1 MICDKVIYGGQTIL
15 TIYHLG
21 LDKDV
26 PKRIIEK
33 TEKIGRYSLKF
44 IETFVEDKE
53 IENIKDWVT
62 KDEGIISPGKS
73 FNPYGDSACA
83 HVIHYCYLN
92 KPSNIFKLQ
101 NNLFSL
107 KLSVDEYISIS
118 EFVEKYMGMDIKTN
132 PMFCGD
138 IFVCK
143 CYERRYSCNKENNI
157 VFKNIPANSTIIVHF
172 KKGKLIVSSIK
183 TDIAEFKKEL
193 NIKSECIW
201 DNHDVEI
208 YHNGELVYYQNDAYY
223 MRHVFLNTKIK
234 EPAQIIKLSK
244 IGTEYVIEK
253 DSKGEV
259 TQIGEPIEE
268 YTQILT
274 DSSSTINKQIQAE
287 NPDDKIFFI
296 KPRELGKATKLIGE
310 AIQSAKDEMWL
321 FDSYFTDKN
330 GISSI
335 LDWLRIIANYS
346 SKEKHIVFC
355 CSNPERALDINELIC
370 EIEKDSILKEMIR
383 LKGDIGIYFYQAKSP
398 IHDRFVLFKSGDTY
412 GGINIGTSI
421 NSLERNHYCISK
433 LSNSAAK
440 IILCELKDW
449 LYNGN
454 IIDDK
459 EV

>member
-21 LDKDV
+21 LDKEV
-26 PKRIIEK
+26 PKRRIEK

-44 IETFVEDKE
+44 IETFVEDE
-53 IENIKDWVT
+53 ETENIKDWVS

-73 FNPYGDSACA
+73 LNPYGDSACA
-83 HVIHYCYLN
+83 YVIHYTYLN
-92 KPSNIFKLQ
+92 KPSNLFKLQ
-101 NNLFSL
+101 NNSFSL
-107 KLSVDEYISIS
+107 KLSVDEYIIIS
-118 EFVEKYMGMDIKTN
+118 EFVEKYMGLDIKTS

-143 CYERRYSCNKENNI
+143 CYERSYSCNKENNI

-183 TDIAEFKKEL
+183 TDIAEFQKEL
-193 NIKSECIW
+193 NIKAECIW

-208 YHNGELVYYQNDAYY
+208 YHNGELVYYQNDVYY

-234 EPAQIIKLSK
+234 EPGQVIKLSK

-287 NPDDKIFFI
+287 NPDDKIIFI
-296 KPRELGKATKLIGE
+296 KPGELDKATKLIGIALE
-310 AIQSAKDEMWL
+310 NAKDELWI
-321 FDSYFTDKN
+321 FDSYLTDKN

-335 LDWLRIIANYS
+335 LDWLRIV
-346 SKEKHIVFC
+346 SKCPSKGKNLVFC
-355 CSNPERALDINELIC
+355 CSNPDRALDINELIC

-383 LKGDIGIYFYQAKSP
+383 LKGDIGIHFYQAKSP
-398 IHDRFVLFKSGDTY
+398 IHDRFVLFKNVDTY

-440 IILCELKDW
+440 IILCELTDW
-449 LYNGN
+449 LFNGN
-454 IIDDK
+454 IISDK
-459 EV
+459 GV

>member
-21 LDKDV
+21 LDKEV
-26 PKRIIEK
+26 PKRRIEK

-44 IETFVEDKE
+44 IETFVEDE
-53 IENIKDWVT
+53 ETENIKDWVS

-73 FNPYGDSACA
+73 LNPYGYSACA
-83 HVIHYCYLN
+83 HVIHYTYLN
-92 KPSNIFKLQ
+92 KPSNLFKLQ
-101 NNLFSL
+101 NNSFSL

-118 EFVEKYMGMDIKTN
+118 EFVEKYMGLDIKTS

-143 CYERRYSCNKENNI
+143 CYERSYSCNKENNI

-183 TDIAEFKKEL
+183 TDIAEFQKEL
-193 NIKSECIW
+193 NIKAECIW

-208 YHNGELVYYQNDAYY
+208 YHNGELVYYQNDVYY

-234 EPAQIIKLSK
+234 EPGQVIKLSK

-287 NPDDKIFFI
+287 NPDDKIIFI
-296 KPRELGKATKLIGE
+296 KPGELDKATKLIGIALE
-310 AIQSAKDEMWL
+310 NAKDELWI
-321 FDSYFTDKN
+321 FDSYLTDKN

-335 LDWLRIIANYS
+335 LDWLRIVS
-346 SKEKHIVFC
+346 KCPSKEKNLVFC
-355 CSNPERALDINELIC
+355 CSNPDRALDINELIC

-383 LKGDIGIYFYQAKSP
+383 LKGDIGIHFYQAKSP
-398 IHDRFVLFKSGDTY
+398 IHDRFVLFKNVDTY

-440 IILCELKDW
+440 IILCELTDW
-449 LYNGN
+449 LFNGN
-454 IIDDK
+454 IISDK
-459 EV
+459 GV